1 MAIHLEID
9 PKRLKALRTRINRPL
24 RVAAEQA
31 RVDEEEL
38 ALWETTPTPLP
49 LEKCQSIAKA
59 YNRNWYIFLLDD
71 EDGIGKPTVPYD
83 FRKGRGEAVPLGEK
97 SMLAFDRAD
106 LLLDKIET
114 LHESDPGHSVV
125 DEVRAKLSNNPESIA
140 ETFRSHLIVPRKPE
154 SPDPYSVLRYWR
166 YRLSDVGLYVTQANF
181 PIAEVRAFCRS
192 RNGHHL
198 IVLSSKDPPT
208 ARSFSL
214 LHEVGHLLLGGDAM
228 CKPTGWMDGQSEE
241 PWCNRFAA
249 AVLLPKASVQASPR
263 YHDLISG
270 EISVGSGKA
279 LAREFGVSEL
289 ALFRRLETFGDLTNS
304 QYKELQDASDEGW
317 GDIPDRP
324 GKPILEPPKRIVYG
338 ESPLFVRQ
346 VFDAFVA
353 GELSYRE
360 IGSLLNA
367 PLHSVSEVR
376 EEAF

>member
-1 MAIHLEID
+1 
-9 PKRLKALRTRINRPL
+9 
-24 RVAAEQA
+24 
-31 RVDEEEL
+31 L
-38 ALWETTPTPLP
+38 ALWEKTPTPLP
-49 LEKCQSIAKA
+49 IDKCQSIAKA
-59 YNRNWYIFLLDD
+59 YNRNWYIFLL
-71 EDGIGKPTVPYD
+71 EEEIGKPTVPHD
-83 FRKGRGEAVPLGEK
+83 FRKGRGEAVPLGDK

-106 LLLDKIET
+106 LLLDKIES

-125 DEVRAKLSNNPESIA
+125 DEVSAKLSNNPESIA
-140 ETFRSHLIVPRKPE
+140 QKFRSHLSVPQKPE
-154 SPDPYSVLRYWR
+154 TPDAYGVLRYWR
-166 YRLSDVGLYVTQANF
+166 YRLSDVGLYVTQAGF

-198 IVLSSKDPPT
+198 IVLSSKDPPA

-228 CKPTGWMDGQSEE
+228 CKPTGWTEGQSEE

-270 EISVGSGKA
+270 EVTIGSGRP

-289 ALFRRLETFGDLTNS
+289 ALFRRLESFGDLTNA

-317 GDIPDRP
+317 GEIGERL
-324 GKPILEPPKRIVYG
+324 GKPILEHPKRIVYG

-346 VFDAFVA
+346 VFDAFTA

-360 IGSLLNA
+360 IGSLLNT
-367 PLHSVSEVR
+367 PLHSVSEIR
-376 EEAF
+376 EEAY